1 MSLRIS
7 DIGEPIDWASTG
19 MVFKHKHENKVIKI
33 MPRVPSRFPKQ
44 YIQRKLEDE
53 KWMIT
58 FGWTYLQSDAI
69 TKFWRSFMDSNKQA
83 PAWLPKVYEAGSS
96 QLNYET
102 MWNLVDSQ
110 VVKSTEGMIPTA
122 SVSGSDELL
131 SVFTSARV
139 SRVPVNYIIMEYLPE
154 NANELEEGEKM
165 TWQAEIHDW
174 FWTETGHVVRDM
186 VANEDNYL
194 RRGDGQLVFFDPV
207 VSQFPQPG
215 SFRKQDTMVAMNFR
229 EAFCSY
235 GDYDATYDEYYTDL
249 QCYEDDGEQ
258 ICQGFDEDGSIL
270 LPYGYNEGSPESA
283 GDDYLT
289 HEWYRADEPSL
300 DDYTTLALMNSNV
313 IGNNWS
319 SNVQRYA

>member
-1 MSLRIS
+1 MALRIS

-44 YIQRKLEDE
+44 YIQRKLDDE
-53 KWMIT
+53 TWMTT

-69 TKFWRSFMDSNKQA
+69 TKFWRSLMDSGKQA
-83 PAWLPKVYEAGSS
+83 PAWLPKIYEVGSS
-96 QLNYET
+96 QLNYDT
-102 MWNLVDSQ
+102 MWNLVDAQ
-110 VVKSTEGMIPTA
+110 VVKSTDGMIPTA

-131 SVFTSARV
+131 SVFTAARV
-139 SRVPVNYIIMEYLPE
+139 ARVPVNYLIMEYLPE
-154 NANELEEGEKM
+154 DAVALDDQEQM
-165 TWQAEIHDW
+165 SWQTKIHDW

-207 VSQFPQPG
+207 VSRFPEPS
-215 SFRKQDTMVAMNFR
+215 SFRKQDTMAAMNFR

-235 GDYDATYDEYYTDL
+235 GDYDATYDEYYADL
-249 QCYEDDGEQ
+249 RSET
-258 ICQGFDEDGSIL
+258 GFDEDGSTL
-270 LPYGYNEGSPESA
+270 LPSGYHQGSPESA

-300 DDYTTLALMNSNV
+300 DDFTTFALMNSNV

>member
-1 MSLRIS
+1 MALRIS

-44 YIQRKLEDE
+44 YIQRKLDDE
-53 KWMIT
+53 TWMTT

-69 TKFWRSFMDSNKQA
+69 TKFWRSFMDSDKQA

-96 QLNYET
+96 QLNYDT
-102 MWNLVDSQ
+102 MWNLVDAQ
-110 VVKSTEGMIPTA
+110 VIKSTDGMIPTA

-131 SVFTSARV
+131 SVFTAARV
-139 SRVPVNYIIMEYLPE
+139 ARVPVNYIIMEYLPE
-154 NANELEEGEKM
+154 NAIALDDREQM
-165 TWQAEIHDW
+165 SWQTEIHDW
-174 FWTETGHVVRDM
+174 FWTQTGHVVRDA

-207 VSQFPQPG
+207 VSRFPDPG
-215 SFRKQDTMVAMNFR
+215 SFQKQDTMVAMNFR

-249 QCYEDDGEQ
+249 RNET
-258 ICQGFDEDGSIL
+258 GFDEEGSTL
-270 LPYGYNEGSPESA
+270 LPSGYLQGSPESA

-300 DDYTTLALMNSNV
+300 DDFTTFALMNSNV

>member
-1 MSLRIS
+1 
-7 DIGEPIDWASTG
+7 
-19 MVFKHKHENKVIKI
+19 
-33 MPRVPSRFPKQ
+33 
-44 YIQRKLEDE
+44 
-53 KWMIT
+53 
-58 FGWTYLQSDAI
+58 
-69 TKFWRSFMDSNKQA
+69 
-83 PAWLPKVYEAGSS
+83 
-96 QLNYET
+96 
-102 MWNLVDSQ
+102 
-110 VVKSTEGMIPTA
+110 
-122 SVSGSDELL
+122 
-131 SVFTSARV
+131 
-139 SRVPVNYIIMEYLPE
+139 
-154 NANELEEGEKM
+154 M

-186 VANEDNYL
+186 VANVDNYL

-258 ICQGFDEDGSIL
+258 ICQGFDEEGSIL
-270 LPYGYNEGSPESA
+270 LPHGYNEGSPESA
-283 GDDYLT
+283 GYDYLT